1 MVVEDMTDP
10 RGEGGFTL
18 IELLVVIIII
28 GVLAAIAVP
37 TYLNQREKAWR
48 TQAVN
53 DLKNAATA
61 VESIASENSGTFT
74 AANGLTDNSSA
85 MHVEGYRGGALV
97 NVTISADTSHYCIRG
112 VHEQLSRAF
121 QYRSDTGVVVEG
133 APGSLPCS

>member
-1 MVVEDMTDP
+1 MRHNP
-10 RGEGGFTL
+10 RQQDQDGFTL

-28 GVLAAIAVP
+28 GVLAAIAIP
-37 TYLNQREKAWR
+37 TYLAQREKAWR

-61 VESIASENSGTFT
+61 VESIATENAGSF
-74 AANGLTDNSSA
+74 ASAHGLTDDSA
-85 MHVEGYRGGALV
+85 AMRVEGYRGGALV
-97 NVTISADTSHYCIRG
+97 NVTITADVSHYCIRG

-121 QYRSDTGVVVEG
+121 QYRSDTGVVAEG